1 MALLWRVT
9 VGWSGGKIGTGF
21 TNLFFTEG
29 ISTAQLANDAVRA
42 FFTTALGT
50 SGQQLPSGITL
61 TFPTSI
67 DVLEPATGILV
78 TTVGV
83 TTPGTVV
90 GSDPGVYAAPAGACV
105 TWRTAGVVAGRRV
118 RGRTFLVPL
127 GASALQADGT
137 PSALFMSD
145 LNTAAAGLIAAAPEL
160 VVWHRP
166 SSLAAGDGAP
176 YPVLGFMANDK
187 IAMLTSRR

>member
-1 MALLWRVT
+1 MALMWRVT
-9 VGWSGGKIGTGF
+9 VQWTGGKIGTGY

-29 ISTAQLANDAVRA
+29 VSTAQLANDAVRA

-61 TFPTSI
+61 QFPTSI
-67 DVLEPATGILV
+67 DTLDPISGLLITSTA
-78 TTVGV
+78 V
-83 TTPGTVV
+83 TTPGNVT

-105 TWRTAGVVAGRRV
+105 TWRTVGVVDGKRV

-127 GASALQADGT
+127 GSSALQADGT

-166 SSLAAGDGAP
+166 TSLEAGGGATF
-176 YPVLGFMANDK
+176 PVVSYMANDK
-187 IAMLTSRR
+187 VAMLTSRR